1 MELKTTKKYVVDGV
15 SYDTKAEA
23 NKAMNM
29 KLLNEA
35 VSQGSDYVIKN
46 ANEVIKALNIVTKN

>member
-23 NKAMNM
+23 NKAMSM
-29 KLLNEA
+29 KFLKETISKGVTEVVENAKEVIRALNA
-35 VSQGSDYVIKN
+35 VSKN
-46 ANEVIKALNIVTKN
+46 

>member
-15 SYDTKAEA
+15 SYDTKIEA

-29 KLLNEA
+29 QLLNEA

>member
-15 SYDTKAEA
+15 SYDTKIEA

-35 VSQGSDYVIKN
+35 VLQGSDYVIKN

>member
-35 VSQGSDYVIKN
+35 VSQGSDYVIQN
-46 ANEVIKALNIVTKN
+46 ATEVIKALNIVTKK

>member
-15 SYDTKAEA
+15 SYDTKIEA